1 MTREWLKCMVNATI
15 EELMILDMEPKPE
28 FLWRPSMYKPE
39 DGLTSEVGGGGK
51 ILGDAVREG
60 V

>member
-28 FLWRPSMYKPE
+28 FLWRPSTCTPE

-51 ILGDAVREG
+51 NLGDAVH
-60 V
+60 